1 MRKKTMGST
10 DLYVTPAEAAELLGV
25 SVEMV
30 HVYDRKQLLEAYYP
44 NGRKAGKR
52 FLAEDVYALVE
63 LRQEHKGDFL
73 RRLPQIA
80 MRAVVTSRRVEKR
93 LDELMQFLG
102 LNDVV
107 LPLDAT
113 SIALLH
119 FQVEKAL
126 VQPRVEDQQELL
138 DWAKKL
144 LAINE
149 EYLDLVKLHLGD
161 EYPWKPYLDLARKL
175 SEACGG
181 RQRSFLEHAR
191 ANLRNVAYFYE
202 RSWRGPKE
210 AEKLFPGERY
220 SGRLLRRVLT
230 DA

>member
-1 MRKKTMGST
+1 MKTMGST
-10 DLYVTPAEAAELLGV
+10 GLYLTPVETAEVLGV

-30 HVYDRKQLLEAYYP
+30 HVYDRRQLLEAYYP
-44 NGRKAGKR
+44 DGRKAGKR
-52 FLAEDVYALVE
+52 FLAEDVYALHE

-73 RRLPQIA
+73 RRLPQLA
-80 MRAVVTSRRVEKR
+80 MRAIVTSRRVEKR

-102 LNDVV
+102 LNDTV
-107 LPLDAT
+107 LSLEPT
-113 SIALLH
+113 NVTLLH

-126 VQPRVEDQQELL
+126 TLPRAEGDAELL

-149 EYLDLVKLHLGD
+149 EYLDLVKLHLGE
-161 EYPWKPYLDLARKL
+161 EYPWKPYLDLARVL
-175 SEACGG
+175 SEKSEG
-181 RQRSFLEHAR
+181 RQRSFIEHAR

-202 RSWRGPKE
+202 RAYRGARA

-220 SGRLLRRVLT
+220 SGKLLRRILPN
-230 DA
+230 A